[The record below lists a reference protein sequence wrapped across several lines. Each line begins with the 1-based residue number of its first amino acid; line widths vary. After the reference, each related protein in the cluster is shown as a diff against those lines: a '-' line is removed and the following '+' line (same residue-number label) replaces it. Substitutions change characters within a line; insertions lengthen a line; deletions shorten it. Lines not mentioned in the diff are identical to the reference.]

1 MSEGININEGIGVSD
16 SGGGGASPRLLM
28 WRDNP
33 DTAVE
38 TPNPGVGVYNQ
49 IVGTFI
55 PADGVVGESYDG
67 FTYLGN
73 GAWQNTSGE
82 NILSKMFVAGYWARS
97 GVAINKTFRITLGL
111 YDTNL
116 LQYVPIDSG
125 NYFQFTLNNALKS
138 ARQGFPPNKFLI
150 PKDGIVTSMVANIS
164 DGRRF
169 RQFSFALDLV

>member
-16 SGGGGASPRLLM
+16 SGGGASSRLLM

-33 DTAVE
+33 DTAQE

-55 PADGVVGESYDG
+55 PADGVVD
-67 FTYLGN
+67 
-73 GAWQNTSGE
+73 TSGGG
-82 NILSKMFVAGYWARS
+82 ISAKMFVAGYWARS
-97 GVAINKTFRITLGL
+97 GVAVNRTFRITLGL

-125 NYFQFTLNNALKS
+125 NYFQFTLNNALKR